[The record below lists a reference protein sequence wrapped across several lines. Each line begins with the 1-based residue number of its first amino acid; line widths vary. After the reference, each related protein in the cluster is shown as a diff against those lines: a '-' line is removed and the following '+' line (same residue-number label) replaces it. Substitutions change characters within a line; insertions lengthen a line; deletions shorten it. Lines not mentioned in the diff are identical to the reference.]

1 MKVIKHMSERPEP
14 KPHHH
19 ALLWAGVIGCLLLV
33 GGFWIAGLPDVFKTG
48 SQDTVFS
55 DAGKE
60 LDRIMIEA
68 NKTLARFKETQ
79 QPTSDER
86 ANTLARFKDTVT
98 QLLSEAATAESL
110 NATTSTVTTAT
121 TTQ

>member
-1 MKVIKHMSERPEP
+1 MSERPEP

-33 GGFWIAGLPDVFKTG
+33 GGFWIAGLPEVFKSGTG
-48 SQDTVFS
+48 DTVFS

-60 LDRIMIEA
+60 LERIVA
-68 NKTLARFKETQ
+68 DTNRTLARFKETG

-86 ANTLARFKDTVT
+86 AQTLARLKDEVT
-98 QLLSEAATAESL
+98 RLLSEVAEAESL
-110 NATTSTVTTAT
+110 KAATSTIAVTTT
-121 TTQ
+121 TVE